1 MRRREFITLLGGA
14 AAAWPL
20 AARAQQRERM
30 WRIGVLMNLPSD
42 DPESQARNAAFL
54 QTLGG
59 LGWIVGRNI
68 TIDYR
73 WGTATGDLEQIR
85 KSAAELVALAPDVIV
100 AVGALNVAPLRQ
112 LTRTIPIVFTRVTD
126 PVGNGF
132 VESLERPGGNATGFA
147 LFEFGISPKWLELL
161 KEIAPNVTR
170 AAVVRDSA
178 LTASVAQMAAIQSV
192 APSFRVELRAVD
204 TRDDADI
211 ERGIAAFAREPNGG
225 LIVVTG
231 ATAIVRRD
239 TIIAAAAKYRLP
251 AVYPSRFFV
260 AAGGLASYGPD
271 TSDSFSLA
279 AGYVNRILK
288 GEKPSDLPVQA
299 PTKYELVI
307 NLKTAKALDLDVP
320 ATVLARADEVIE

>member
-1 MRRREFITLLGGA
+1 MIAFGGA
-14 AAAWPL
+14 GLTIGGEYATAGVHDAS
-20 AARAQQRERM
+20 RR
-30 WRIGVLMNLPSD
+30 RIGVLMNLSSD

-73 WGTATGDLEQIR
+73 WNTGDLEQIR

-132 VESLERPGGNATGFA
+132 VESMARPGGNATGFA

-178 LTASVAQMAAIQSV
+178 LTASIAQMAGIQSV

-211 ERGIAAFAREPNGG
+211 ERGIAAFAREPYGG

-231 ATAIVRRD
+231 ATAVVRRD
-239 TIIAAAAKYRLP
+239 TIVAAAAKYRLP
-251 AVYPSRFFV
+251 AVYPSRVFV

-271 TSDSFSLA
+271 DTIDSFRLT

-288 GEKPSDLPVQA
+288 GEKPSDLPVQV
-299 PTKYELVI
+299 PTKNELVI

>member
-1 MRRREFITLLGGA
+1 
-14 AAAWPL
+14 
-20 AARAQQRERM
+20 
-30 WRIGVLMNLPSD
+30 
-42 DPESQARNAAFL
+42 
-54 QTLGG
+54 
-59 LGWIVGRNI
+59 
-68 TIDYR
+68 
-73 WGTATGDLEQIR
+73 
-85 KSAAELVALAPDVIV
+85 
-100 AVGALNVAPLRQ
+100 
-112 LTRTIPIVFTRVTD
+112 VTD

-132 VESLERPGGNATGFA
+132 VESMERPGGNATGFA

-178 LTASVAQMAAIQSV
+178 LTSSIAQMAAIQSV

-239 TIIAAAAKYRLP
+239 TITAAAAKYRLP
-251 AVYPSRFFV
+251 AVYPSRVFV

-271 TSDSFSLA
+271 TIDSFRLA

>member
-1 MRRREFITLLGGA
+1 MTLLGGA
-14 AAAWPL
+14 SAAWPVV
-20 AARAQQRERM
+20 AWAQQLPQMR
-30 WRIGVLMNLPSD
+30 RIGVLMNLSSD

-73 WGTATGDLEQIR
+73 WNTGDLEQIR
-85 KSAAELVALAPDVIV
+85 KSAAELVALAPDIIV
-100 AVGALNVAPLRQ
+100 AVGALAVAPLRQ

-132 VESLERPGGNATGFA
+132 VESMARPGGNATGFA

-211 ERGIAAFAREPNGG
+211 ERGIAAFARDPNGG

-239 TIIAAAAKYRLP
+239 TIIAAA
-251 AVYPSRFFV
+251 V
-260 AAGGLASYGPD
+260 
-271 TSDSFSLA
+271 
-279 AGYVNRILK
+279 
-288 GEKPSDLPVQA
+288 
-299 PTKYELVI
+299 
-307 NLKTAKALDLDVP
+307 
-320 ATVLARADEVIE
+320 

>member
-1 MRRREFITLLGGA
+1 MRRREFITFLGSA
-14 AAAWPL
+14 AATPL
-20 AARAQQRERM
+20 AARAQQRERVR
-30 WRIGVLMNLPSD
+30 RIGMLMNLASN
-42 DPESQARNAAFL
+42 DPESQARNAGFL

-68 TIDYR
+68 TIEYR
-73 WGTATGDLEQIR
+73 WTTGDLEQIR

-132 VESLERPGGNATGFA
+132 VESMERPGGNATGFA

-178 LTASVAQMAAIQSV
+178 LMASVAQMAAIQSV

-231 ATAIVRRD
+231 STAIVRRD
-239 TIIAAAAKYRLP
+239 TIVAAAAKYRLP
-251 AVYPSRFFV
+251 AVYPSRVFV
-260 AAGGLASYGPD
+260 ATGGLASYGPD
-271 TSDSFSLA
+271 TIDSFRLA

-288 GEKPSDLPVQA
+288 GEKPSDLPVQS

>member
-1 MRRREFITLLGGA
+1 MIGRREFITLLGCA
-14 AAAWPL
+14 AAAWPF
-20 AARAQQRERM
+20 AARAQQGERVR
-30 WRIGVLMNLPSD
+30 RIGVLMNLSSD

-73 WGTATGDLEQIR
+73 WTAGDLEQIR

-132 VESLERPGGNATGFA
+132 VESMARPGGNATGFA

-178 LTASVAQMAAIQSV
+178 LTASIAQMAAIQSV

-211 ERGIAAFAREPNGG
+211 ERGIAAFARDPNGG

-239 TIIAAAAKYRLP
+239 TIIAAAVKYRLP
-251 AVYPSRFFV
+251 AVYPSRVFV
-260 AAGGLASYGPD
+260 AAGGLVSYGPD
-271 TSDSFSLA
+271 DTIDSFRLT

-288 GEKPSDLPVQA
+288 GEKPSDLPVQV
-299 PTKYELVI
+299 PTKNELVI

>member
-1 MRRREFITLLGGA
+1 MKRRDFITLLGGA
-14 AAAWPL
+14 AAWPV

-30 WRIGVLMNLPSD
+30 WRIGMLMNLPSD

-73 WGTATGDLEQIR
+73 WGQATGDLEQIR

-100 AVGALNVAPLRQ
+100 AVGALMVAPLRQ

-132 VESLERPGGNATGFA
+132 VESMARPGGNATGFA

-161 KEIAPNVTR
+161 KEIAPNLTR

-178 LTASVAQMAAIQSV
+178 VTASVAQMAAIQGV

-204 TRDDADI
+204 TRDEPHI

-239 TIIAAAAKYRLP
+239 TIVAAAAKYRLP
-251 AVYPSRFFV
+251 AVYPNRVFV

-271 TSDSFSLA
+271 TIDSFRLA

-299 PTKYELVI
+299 PTKNELVI
-307 NLKTAKALDLDVP
+307 NLKAAKTLDLDVP

>member
-1 MRRREFITLLGGA
+1 MKRRNFITLLGGA

-30 WRIGVLMNLPSD
+30 WRVGVLMNLPSD
-42 DPESQARNAAFL
+42 DPQSQARNAAFL

-73 WGTATGDLEQIR
+73 WATGDLEQIR

-132 VESLERPGGNATGFA
+132 VESMARPGGNATGFA

-178 LTASVAQMAAIQSV
+178 LTASIAQMAAIQSV

-211 ERGIAAFAREPNGG
+211 ERGIAAFARDPNGG

-231 ATAIVRRD
+231 ATAVVRRD
-239 TIIAAAAKYRLP
+239 TIVAAAAKYRLP
-251 AVYPSRFFV
+251 AVYPSRVFV

-307 NLKTAKALDLDVP
+307 NLKAAKTLDLDVP

>member
-1 MRRREFITLLGGA
+1 MRRRDFITLVGG

-20 AARAQQRERM
+20 AASAQQRERM

-73 WGTATGDLEQIR
+73 WTTGDLEQIR

-132 VESLERPGGNATGFA
+132 VESMDRPGGNATGFA

-170 AAVVRDSA
+170 AAIVRDSA

-211 ERGIAAFAREPNGG
+211 ERGIAVFAREPNGG
-225 LIVVTG
+225 LIVVAA
-231 ATAIVRRD
+231 ATANLRRD
-239 TIIAAAAKYRLP
+239 TIVAAAAKYRLP
-251 AVYPSRFFV
+251 AVYASRIFV

-271 TSDSFSLA
+271 TIDSFRLA
-279 AGYVNRILK
+279 AGYVSRILK

-307 NLKTAKALDLDVP
+307 NLKTAKTLDLDVP

>member
-1 MRRREFITLLGGA
+1 MRRREFMTLLGA

-20 AARAQQRERM
+20 AARAQQARM
-30 WRIGVLMNLPSD
+30 RRIGVLMNLPSD

-73 WGTATGDLEQIR
+73 WGQATGDLEQIR

-132 VESLERPGGNATGFA
+132 VESMARPGGNATGFA

-161 KEIAPNVTR
+161 KEIAPNLTR

-178 LTASVAQMAAIQSV
+178 VTASVAQMAAIQGV

-211 ERGIAAFAREPNGG
+211 ERGIAAFARDPNGG

-239 TIIAAAAKYRLP
+239 TIIAAAVKYRLP
-251 AVYPSRFFV
+251 AVYPSRVFV
-260 AAGGLASYGPD
+260 AAGGLASYGPE
-271 TSDSFSLA
+271 TIDSFRLA

-288 GEKPSDLPVQA
+288 GEKPSDLPVQV
-299 PTKYELVI
+299 PTKNELVI

-320 ATVLARADEVIE
+320 ATVLARADEVFE

>member
-1 MRRREFITLLGGA
+1 
-14 AAAWPL
+14 
-20 AARAQQRERM
+20 
-30 WRIGVLMNLPSD
+30 
-42 DPESQARNAAFL
+42 
-54 QTLGG
+54 LGG

-73 WGTATGDLEQIR
+73 WTAGDLEQIR

-132 VESLERPGGNATGFA
+132 VESMDRPGGNASGFA

-170 AAVVRDSA
+170 AAIVRDSA

-211 ERGIAAFAREPNGG
+211 ERGIAVFAREPNGG
-225 LIVVTG
+225 LIVV
-231 ATAIVRRD
+231 ATATANLRRD
-239 TIIAAAAKYRLP
+239 TIVSAAAKYRLP
-251 AVYPSRFFV
+251 AVYASRIFV

-271 TSDSFSLA
+271 TIDSFRLA
-279 AGYVNRILK
+279 ASYVSRILK

-307 NLKTAKALDLDVP
+307 NLKTAKALGLDVP
-320 ATVLARADEVIE
+320 PTLIARADEVIE